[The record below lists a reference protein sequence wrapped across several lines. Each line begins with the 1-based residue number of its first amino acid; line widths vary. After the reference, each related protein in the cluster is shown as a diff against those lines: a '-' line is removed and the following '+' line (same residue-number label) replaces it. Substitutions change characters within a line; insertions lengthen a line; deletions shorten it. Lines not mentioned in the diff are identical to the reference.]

1 MGVSYTVKSLT
12 GKERKKARSTLFFAR
27 KADRAEH
34 NFSKRENKRE
44 KKKRKISN
52 VTCNGT

>member
-12 GKERKKARSTLFFAR
+12 SKERKKARSTLFFAR
-27 KADRAEH
+27 KAERAEH

-52 VTCNGT
+52 VT